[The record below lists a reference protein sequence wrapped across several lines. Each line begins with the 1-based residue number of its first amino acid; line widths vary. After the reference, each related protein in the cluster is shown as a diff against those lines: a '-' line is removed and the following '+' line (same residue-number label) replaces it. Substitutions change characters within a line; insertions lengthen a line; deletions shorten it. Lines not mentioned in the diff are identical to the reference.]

1 MKISVGYYL
10 SSVHL
15 LKDNITCAAKRKEQK
30 EKVGKQYIVTAKLIL
45 ILSLCHAKGQAPR
58 NRFRHPLHLLFNSF
72 RCNRS
77 FKRERERGSIKP
89 NLPVSSFGCR
99 SMSDPPKVP
108 HFWRIRQG
116 FRESKQ
122 RGNRSH
128 VSLKLTCQKLTH

>member
-77 FKRERERGSIKP
+77 FKREREREEAL
-89 NLPVSSFGCR
+89 N
-99 SMSDPPKVP
+99 
-108 HFWRIRQG
+108 
-116 FRESKQ
+116 
-122 RGNRSH
+122 
-128 VSLKLTCQKLTH
+128 LTCLLVLSDAGACRILQKCHIFGGSDKDLESPSNVETDPMSH